1 VNLEEVLAHLE
12 QRFAELTEREEKGED
27 VAAEKAAIEAQ
38 KNELQARQE
47 PEDELTRLRKQVA
60 ESSRRDIARNLAEQI
75 VSGVV
80 MEQRKEEEEL
90 AKMVQTEVASLLGG
104 GDLQT
109 AVKSVLASTR
119 TPSRF
124 VGEAA
129 SPSVVEHVAA
139 GNGVATVGNGAIR
152 VDHAGAKA
160 EAKEIRESKNM
171 GKFCAVVAKAHRG
184 EMWLTDGEKEFLR
197 GITQKAL
204 AEGTDSAGG
213 YLVPQEWMPDILGL
227 LRANAIV
234 RGANPRFV
242 PFNKQMNQTSISSG
256 ASASYT
262 AENSRITPSEQV
274 FAEAVL
280 MTPKN
285 LTAMVPVSNYLL
297 ADAANAD
304 SLIRDDMVEVIALR
318 EDLAFLRGTGGSGE
332 PLGLRNKVGTTLD
345 PITPPTNGFQPSMA
359 DLRIIRAYYLNNN
372 AGAVELAWFFHPAF
386 FAYLSTQTDA
396 DGHFLLDANLLSLD
410 ADGRGG
416 VLDGT
421 RFYLSTQIPINLTQG
436 ASSNATDI
444 MLVNMRECIVG
455 INQELELAVS
465 TEAAWSADGTN
476 WNSAFQQNQTLFR
489 AVVRHDIAHRRPSQ
503 ILVQRG
509 VLV

>member
-1 VNLEEVLAHLE
+1 MNLEEILAHLE
-12 QRFAELTEREEKGED
+12 ARLTELSEREEQGED
-27 VAAEKAAIEAQ
+27 VADEKATVEAQ
-38 KNELQARQE
+38 KKEIEARKDE
-47 PEDELTRLRKQVA
+47 PVDELSRLRKQVA
-60 ESSRRDIARNLAEQI
+60 ESSRRELARQMAEQI
-75 VSGVV
+75 VTTTVA
-80 MEQRKEEEEL
+80 EQRREE
-90 AKMVQTEVASLLGG
+90 AAFADAVQKEVAALLGG
-104 GDLQT
+104 GDLKS
-109 AVKSVLASTR
+109 AVSSVLATTR

-124 VGEAA
+124 VGEGAA
-129 SPSVVEHVAA
+129 PAAIEQAA
-139 GNGVATVGNGAIR
+139 GATLPNGVIHTEEK
-152 VDHAGAKA
+152 GAKA
-160 EAKEIRESKNM
+160 EAKSIRESKSM
-171 GKFCAVVAKAHRG
+171 GRFLSIVAKAHRG
-184 EMWLTDGEKEFLR
+184 EMWLTNGEKEFLR
-197 GITQKAL
+197 GVISQKAL

-213 YLVPQEWMPDILGL
+213 YLVPQEWMPDLLGL

-262 AENSRITPSEQV
+262 AENSRITPSEQT

-297 ADAANAD
+297 ADADGAD
-304 SLIRDDMVEVIALR
+304 QLIRDDMVEVIALR
-318 EDLAFLRGTGGSGE
+318 EDLAFLRGTGAGGE
-332 PLGLRNKVGTTLD
+332 PLGLRNKVGITTD
-345 PITPPTNGFQPSMA
+345 PITVPTDGFQPTMS
-359 DLRIIRAYYLNNN
+359 DLRRIRAYYLNNN
-372 AGAVELAWFFHPAF
+372 AGAVDLAWFFHPAF

-421 RFYLSTQIPINLTQG
+421 RFHLSTQIPINLTQG

-465 TEAAWSADGTN
+465 TEAAWSPDGTN
-476 WNSAFQQNQTLFR
+476 WHSAFQQNQTLFR

-503 ILVQRG
+503 IVVQTG

>member
-1 VNLEEVLAHLE
+1 MNLEEILAHLE
-12 QRFAELTEREEKGED
+12 RQLADLNEREEQGED
-27 VAAEKAAIEAQ
+27 VADEKATVEAQ
-38 KNELQARQE
+38 KKEIEARASE
-47 PEDELTRLRKQVA
+47 PEDELAKLRRQVA
-60 ESSRRDIARNLAEQI
+60 ESSRRELARQMAEQI
-75 VSGVV
+75 VTSTAA
-80 MEQRKEEEEL
+80 EQRKEEMAFAE
-90 AKMVQTEVASLLGG
+90 AVQKEVASLLGG
-104 GDLQT
+104 GDI
-109 AVKSVLASTR
+109 KSVVTSVLGATR

-124 VGEAA
+124 VGEGATPA
-129 SPSVVEHVAA
+129 VIEQT
-139 GNGVATVGNGAIR
+139 ATVGNGVVKINET
-152 VDHAGAKA
+152 GAKA
-160 EAKEIRESKNM
+160 EAKDIRESKNM
-171 GKFCAVVAKAHRG
+171 GKFLSIVARAHRG
-184 EMWLTDGEKEFLR
+184 EMWLSNGEKQFLR
-197 GITQKAL
+197 EVIASKAL

-262 AENSRITPSEQV
+262 AENSRITPSEQT

-297 ADAANAD
+297 ADADGAD
-304 SLIRDDMVEVIALR
+304 TLIRDDMVEVVALR
-318 EDLAFLRGTGGSGE
+318 EDLAFLRGTGGGGE
-332 PLGLRNKVGTTLD
+332 PLGLRNKVGITTD
-345 PITPPTNGFQPSMA
+345 PITPPTDGFQPTMS
-359 DLRIIRAYYLNNN
+359 DLRRIRAYYLNNN

-421 RFYLSTQIPINLTQG
+421 RFHLSTQIPINLTQG
-436 ASSNATDI
+436 ASSNATDL

-465 TEAAWSADGTN
+465 TEAAWSPDGTN
-476 WNSAFQQNQTLFR
+476 WHSAFQQNQTLFR
-489 AVVRHDIAHRRPSQ
+489 AVVRHDIAHRRPAQ
-503 ILVQRG
+503 IVVQTG